1 MTVDGGDAPLP
12 CHRSIVVLTPPE
24 QPMLRPH
31 GGGLAAAGRAGRA
44 GDTCEPAGVMDDE
57 LIAKFQVELRRPSR
71 APPLQR
77 DRRRTTALPAPTP
90 PTAGGSEE
98 LEQHNMI
105 SSIEAT
111 KYGKQAID
119 SFPV

>member
-1 MTVDGGDAPLP
+1 
-12 CHRSIVVLTPPE
+12 
-24 QPMLRPH
+24 
-31 GGGLAAAGRAGRA
+31 
-44 GDTCEPAGVMDDE
+44 MDDE

-98 LEQHNMI
+98 LEQHT
-105 SSIEAT
+105 SIEAT

>member
-1 MTVDGGDAPLP
+1 MPG
-12 CHRSIVVLTPPE
+12 
-24 QPMLRPH
+24 PH

-57 LIAKFQVELRRPSR
+57 LIAKLQVELRRPSR

-90 PTAGGSEE
+90 PAAGGSEE

>member
-1 MTVDGGDAPLP
+1 MPG
-12 CHRSIVVLTPPE
+12 
-24 QPMLRPH
+24 PH

-57 LIAKFQVELRRPSR
+57 LIAKFQVELRGPSR

-98 LEQHNMI
+98 LEQHDMI
-105 SSIEAT
+105 SAIEAT
-111 KYGKQAID
+111 KCGRLAID